1 MQIDL
6 KDKVVV
12 VTGGFRGI
20 GRAITEFCARAGA
33 TVLATF
39 VTSEKAAQDD
49 VGRLQAEGL
58 NVTGYRVDVR
68 ESIHVESFFAMIESE
83 YGKLDVLVNNA
94 GVVRDNLL
102 LGMNDDEWHDVLD
115 TNLNGTF
122 YVTRAAAKL
131 MIRKRRGNVV
141 NISSVAASKPGRGQC
156 NYAASKGGIEAM
168 TKALAVELGGK
179 GIRVNCVAPGVIE
192 TDMSKDV
199 RDAAGD
205 QILESIILRRYGAP
219 QDVANAVVFLASDAS
234 SYITGEVLHIDGG
247 LKS

>member
-6 KDKVVV
+6 KDKIVV

-20 GRAITEFCARAGA
+20 GRSITEFCARAGA

-39 VTSEKAAQDD
+39 LSSEKAAQDD
-49 VGRLQAEGL
+49 VRSMQGEGL
-58 NVTGYRVDVR
+58 NVIGFRVDVR
-68 ESIHVESFFAMIESE
+68 EATDVESFFSLIETE
-83 YGKLDVLVNNA
+83 YGRLDVLINNA
-94 GVVRDNLL
+94 GVVKDSLI
-102 LGMNDDEWHDVLD
+102 LGMEDDEWHDVLD

-122 YVTRAAAKL
+122 YATRAAAKMML
-131 MIRKRRGNVV
+131 RKRRGNVV

-179 GIRVNCVAPGVIE
+179 GIRVNCVAPGVIA

-199 RDAAGD
+199 RDAAGE
-205 QILESIILRRYGAP
+205 QILESIILKRYGAP
-219 QDVANAVVFLASDAS
+219 QDVANAVLFLASDAS